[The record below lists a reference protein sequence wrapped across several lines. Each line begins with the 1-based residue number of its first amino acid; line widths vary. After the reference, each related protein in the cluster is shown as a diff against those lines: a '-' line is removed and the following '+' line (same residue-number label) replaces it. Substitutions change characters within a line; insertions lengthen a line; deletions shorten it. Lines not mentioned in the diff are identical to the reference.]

1 MNFYAFP
8 WSCYCESYNTDGWFL
23 PGTQEIVFQVKNTF
37 SIGEDTLMIK
47 PSFKLGILNKFIK
60 FDDVENE
67 PDNTE
72 EIER

>member
-1 MNFYAFP
+1 
-8 WSCYCESYNTDGWFL
+8 
-23 PGTQEIVFQVKNTF
+23 
-37 SIGEDTLMIK
+37 MIK

-60 FDDVENE
+60 FDDVEDE